1 MAIKT
6 LSLPNLEQGTTYEF
20 CVIAKGNGSTYDDSD
35 TSSSV
40 QWTTLTKLATPVVT
54 IDKTTSTFTASWSK
68 NANAA
73 SYVLEYKLSTASSW
87 TTANVT
93 QPSSGS
99 SVSKQITGLTSGA
112 TYKVRVMAKGSGN
125 YVDSDYSTEASVI
138 ISTQLD
144 SPSPTVTADTSTIYI
159 TWPKIANAVSY
170 KVGYKKS
177 NGSSFTYETVTATS
191 AATQNWSKSGFTS
204 GDTYLTSVQ
213 AIGDGDNY
221 TNSPNPNTIGVT
233 IKTKLTAPTNLAIS
247 SRTTNSLTLTWTAVT
262 NASSYTVY
270 YKKGTGSYQSSNAA
284 SNSFPLNSLSQGD
297 TYTFYVIANGTGN
310 YVDSDASTT
319 VTGKTKIQL
328 DTPTGLAASNV
339 LSTSATINWNTVTNA
354 TSYKL
359 TIRDANGPITGYNN
373 TSVLPA
379 NKPVSLTGLT
389 QTREYT
395 VNVIATS
402 SSDDYVDSTAAT
414 LVFTTDTK
422 LGTPTAPVITTK
434 TISSLTVTWG
444 AVSQADSYTLEY
456 SPASEDNWTPISVSA
471 SATPPR
477 TKEVTGLSQ
486 GTSYKFRVRA
496 ITTNDAYES
505 GDYSDITTGT
515 TLIKLATPD
524 GLAVTGITINSS
536 TLNWN
541 KNNNASGYIVKWKKT
556 SDSSWTEVSV
566 DND

>member
-1 MAIKT
+1 MATKT
-6 LSLPNLEQGTTYEF
+6 LTLPNLEQGTTYEF
-20 CVIAKGNGSTYDDSD
+20 CVIAKGNGNTYDDSD
-35 TSSSV
+35 ASSSV

-73 SYVLEYKLSTASSW
+73 SYVLEYKPSTASNW
-87 TTANVT
+87 TTANVP

-112 TYKVRVMAKGSGN
+112 TYIVRVMAKGSGN

-233 IKTKLTAPTNLAIS
+233 IKTKLTAPTGLAVS
-247 SRTTNSLTLTWTAVT
+247 TRTTNSLTLTWTAVT

-310 YVDSDASTT
+310 YVDSGASTT

-339 LSTSATINWNTVTNA
+339 LSTSATIDWNTVTNA

-359 TIRDANGPITGYNN
+359 TISDANGPITGYNN

-422 LGTPTAPVITTK
+422 LGTPTAPVITEK
-434 TISSLTVTWG
+434 SISSLTVTWG
-444 AVSQADSYTLEY
+444 AVSQADSYTLEH

-515 TLIKLATPD
+515 TLIKLPAPD

-536 TLNWN
+536 TLVWN
-541 KNNNASGYIVKWKKT
+541 KNNNAASYVVKWKKT
-556 SDSSWTEVSV
+556 TDTRWNEEPVA
-566 DND
+566 ND